1 MQDNRE
7 ISSYLR
13 TNYLN
18 LADQILERHYQTHP
32 DSQGQRDEARRAKSL
47 QDIRYHLLYL
57 SEALIVQQPALFTD
71 YILWLR
77 DALMYLGISQQD
89 IKENLLIT
97 LKILQEHLSNSHYQL
112 VEDYFKVSLS
122 HFEGSQVSQS
132 MEGFT
137 PGMPLND
144 LANQYLAA
152 LLAGDRHQATK
163 LILDSFQQTHNLKQ
177 IYLHVFQPVLR
188 EIGRLWQIN
197 QVSVAQEHFSIA
209 TTQLIMAQFYPYLFT
224 SPKNGRVLVATC
236 VGGELHE
243 VGMRMVADFFEME
256 AWDTYYLGANTP
268 TEAIVKALQDRK
280 ANILGVSAT
289 MTYHISAVQ
298 NLIQAVR
305 SAEDCQGVKILVGG
319 YPFNLAPDL
328 WKDIGADGFAQNA
341 VDAVSLA
348 NKLLE
353 C

>member
-1 MQDNRE
+1 ME
-7 ISSYLR
+7 E
-13 TNYLN
+13 
-18 LADQILERHYQTHP
+18 LEA
-32 DSQGQRDEARRAKSL
+32 G
-47 QDIRYHLLYL
+47 
-57 SEALIVQQPALFTD
+57 
-71 YILWLR
+71 
-77 DALMYLGISQQD
+77 
-89 IKENLLIT
+89 
-97 LKILQEHLSNSHYQL
+97 
-112 VEDYFKVSLS
+112 
-122 HFEGSQVSQS
+122 
-132 MEGFT
+132 T
-137 PGMPLND
+137 PLDD

-152 LLAGDRHQATK
+152 LLTGDRHQATK
-163 LILDSFQQTHNLKQ
+163 LILDSFQQTNNLKQ

-197 QVSVAQEHFSIA
+197 QVTVAQEHFSTA

-268 TEAIVKALQDRK
+268 AESIVRALLDRK
-280 ANILGVSAT
+280 ADILGVSAT

-298 NLIQAVR
+298 NLIRAVR
-305 SAEDCQGVKILVGG
+305 SAEGCRGVKILVGG

-341 VDAVSLA
+341 VDAATMA

-353 C
+353 R